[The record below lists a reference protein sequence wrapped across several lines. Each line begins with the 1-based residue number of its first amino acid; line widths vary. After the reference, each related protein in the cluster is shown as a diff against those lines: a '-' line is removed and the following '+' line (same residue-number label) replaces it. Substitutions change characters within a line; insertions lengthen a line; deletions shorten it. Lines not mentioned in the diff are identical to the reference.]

1 MDFNK
6 LVTLHIKILNQIL
19 RFKKM
24 TISHFYKT
32 CVSVQ
37 NTNLDLHHF
46 NFFILNI
53 ALIYQ
58 YLYNNNPCVHFK
70 IEDFFSWIFIQNI
83 FSSYNLG

>member
-1 MDFNK
+1 MYYNENGSLFFMDFNQ

-32 CVSVQ
+32 CVSIQ

-46 NFFILNI
+46 NFLHIKHCFDISIPL
-53 ALIYQ
+53 Q
-58 YLYNNNPCVHFK
+58 QQSMCSF
-70 IEDFFSWIFIQNI
+70 
-83 FSSYNLG
+83 